1 MSLPDYIG
9 ASLEGPISLIRR
21 QAIAIAVAAIST
33 AAAVL
38 FGLWALLL
46 AIEPYAG
53 PVYARVAIAAT
64 AAIIAAIAIYLP
76 RFFRTESVVEQA
88 RAEANTLTRDQ
99 KIAMVIE
106 AVMSGFALSSRGR
119 KASSGE

>member
-9 ASLEGPISLIRR
+9 ASLEGPISVIRR
-21 QAIAIAVAAIST
+21 HAVAIVVAAFSA

-46 AIEPYAG
+46 AIEPYVG
-53 PVYARVAIAAT
+53 PVYARIVIAAV
-64 AAIIAAIAIYLP
+64 AALIAVGAIYLP
-76 RFFRTESVVEQA
+76 RLFHTESVVERA
-88 RAEANTLTRDQ
+88 RAEADTMTRDQ

-106 AVMSGFALSSRGR
+106 AVMGGFALSSRGR